1 MVLFKKWDQLPGFV
15 EVTYINQDDATLL
28 ASLTDTLRCDRR
40 NIWIVSRQIRTVV
53 IKHRRFGKS
62 DILDQRFVLIPK
74 LFCFH
79 IFIQFWVFGFE
90 MTLLANSNSDS
101 EQPKKWLFLLL
112 LLPEIGA
119 PSSRTCNSSKLFI
132 NFAMLVN
139 ETILVVSTLDHTT

>member
-1 MVLFKKWDQLPGFV
+1 MAHNICLIISYQKFLFFFFDTSQLRPPYMVLFKKWDQLPGLV

-79 IFIQFWVFGFE
+79 IFIQFWLFGFE

-112 LLPEIGA
+112 LLPGNWG
-119 PSSRTCNSSKLFI
+119 S
-132 NFAMLVN
+132 
-139 ETILVVSTLDHTT
+139 

>member
-1 MVLFKKWDQLPGFV
+1 MANNICLIISYQKIPVLFFNTSQLPPPDMVLFKKWDQLPGLV

-79 IFIQFWVFGFE
+79 IFIQFWLFGFE

-112 LLPEIGA
+112 LLPGNWG
-119 PSSRTCNSSKLFI
+119 S
-132 NFAMLVN
+132 
-139 ETILVVSTLDHTT
+139 